1 MHKLF
6 ENSCFK
12 KFQKLLE
19 KHVRRKPFLVNF
31 QEQSSKKALSPSTPM
46 NFVKFYRAAV
56 LEHMQKCGTDC
67 DLKGMLMAIMCV
79 GVVNY
84 V

>member
-1 MHKLF
+1 
-6 ENSCFK
+6 
-12 KFQKLLE
+12 
-19 KHVRRKPFLVNF
+19 
-31 QEQSSKKALSPSTPM
+31 M
-46 NFVKFYRAAV
+46 NFVKFSRAAV